1 MNLEGLESFEVI
13 VVNPEKY
20 SGTFTVED
28 VFKYIKESLGAGY
41 DPSSECIIY
50 DVSAEN
56 AWVRYEGDALNFN
69 AHAKNAENIG
79 KEMAIYAKILTM
91 PCECYTLN
99 DQEDIV
105 ERFTIDATGNY
116 LRNSWR
122 GVDIPEDV
130 LAMFGKDGWYEGHE

>member
-28 VFKYIKESLGAGY
+28 VFKYIKESLDVGY
-41 DPSSECIIY
+41 DPSTECVIY
-50 DVSAEN
+50 DESTEN

-69 AHAKNAENIG
+69 AYAKSAENIG
-79 KEMAIYAKILTM
+79 KEIAIYAKILTM
-91 PCECYTLN
+91 SCECYTLN
-99 DQEDIV
+99 GQEDIV

-122 GVDIPEDV
+122 GADIPEEV
-130 LAMFGKDGWYEGHE
+130 LAMFGKDGWYEDHE